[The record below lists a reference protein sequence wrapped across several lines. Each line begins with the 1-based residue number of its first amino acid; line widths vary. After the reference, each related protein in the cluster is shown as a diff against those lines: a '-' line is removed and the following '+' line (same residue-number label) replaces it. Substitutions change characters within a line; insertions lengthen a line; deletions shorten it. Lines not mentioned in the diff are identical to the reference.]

1 MKMCKCVQSIK
12 FLSRIDSMEYN
23 FTYICIQWDKEY
35 VAVMTT
41 QN

>member
-1 MKMCKCVQSIK
+1 MCTKYQISK
-12 FLSRIDSMEYN
+12 SNYDSMEYN
-23 FTYICIQWDKEY
+23 FTYIFIQWDKEY